1 MSNEE
6 QVVLKKILDG
16 PLKMHFQYFLFIPKS
31 IIISFLQLDYYI
43 SNQESNHL
51 EIYLK

>member
-16 PLKMHFQYFLFIPKS
+16 PLKMHFQYFLFVPKS
-31 IIISFLQLDYYI
+31 IIVNFLQLDYYI
-43 SNQESNHL
+43 FNQVSNHL
-51 EIYLK
+51 KTNLK